1 VKQLP
6 PPDTSPIELA
16 SILEVADLP
25 GWLQDVARRSERREV
40 DMVPVPV
47 GEPELESPANRG
59 SDVLVDAEDS
69 VPALERQPGFPEEP
83 AGLQPDSGE
92 GELTAGPSAEDDV
105 EAQVAADDVEVER
118 PVLDVAESAPVAPED
133 DAVTSTGGIGGHRAT
148 ARREPVDWA
157 AVRQE
162 AESSEQEP
170 PAATNPLLAQNPPVR
185 VDPTT
190 ARRRSSHSR
199 NAQDRPW
206 WMSDAAIGVLLL
218 AVILTMIYVILVA
231 SGVL

>member
-1 VKQLP
+1 
-6 PPDTSPIELA
+6 LA

-25 GWLQDVARRSERREV
+25 VWLQDVARRAERREV
-40 DMVPVPV
+40 DAVPATG
-47 GEPELESPANRG
+47 GEPELESPDNRG
-59 SDVLVDAEDS
+59 SDVLVDAEDP
-69 VPALERQPGFPEEP
+69 VQALERQPELTVDSASEEQ
-83 AGLQPDSGE
+83 GSGE
-92 GELTAGPSAEDDV
+92 GELTVGPSAEDDV

-118 PVLDVAESAPVAPED
+118 PALDVAESATVAPED
-133 DAVTSTGGIGGHRAT
+133 DAVSSGGIGGQRVT

-199 NAQDRPW
+199 NAHDRPW
-206 WMSDAAIGVLLL
+206 WMSDTAIGVLLV